1 MELTAAFY
9 GRQSTDKSDTSRDT
23 QLEHCREYVPEAE
36 TYLAEAYRQPV
47 HVTLPD
53 RFLYFDRDESGT
65 VYERTDYDRCKRAA
79 GAGEFDLLLVYAMDR
94 LGRGHPYDTMAEVN
108 YFRHL
113 GMPVFCWRERFEAT
127 GADDIVVLRVALA
140 SIEAHSELAKIKDRL
155 KGGRVTA
162 NRLDPEHWFSGTVP
176 YGFRLDGDKHL
187 VVDEREARVVRR
199 MFRWVMEENLSYN
212 EIAHRLNREG
222 YPAPSA
228 GRKYKVQGRW
238 GASSVKN
245 ILSNNRSVAGG
256 GVDFQ
261 VTDERAGKTFTITV
275 PGPAIVEPVEWNKA
289 QNILSRRSQI
299 KRRTN
304 FYLLKQILTC
314 RECGEKLVG
323 TAAGRGTFYVCRRRQ
338 YARLWGVER
347 CDLPRVPVEVT
358 DPVVWRRVVEYIDRP
373 GLVELALG
381 ADEADRLREIK
392 TELVRVEAQVE
403 SKQRALKRLALDW
416 VHDVLG
422 EDALQDSASRIR
434 ADLEELD
441 RRRIELELSRSVWKR
456 RRVHVQQ
463 LCAMQ
468 SLDLDRMSPEGKQAL
483 VQELVYSIGVEH
495 VSDTGVRLHP
505 EFYLLSD
512 ELMGSSDKFS
522 NNFATFTVGDPLEV
536 AW

>member
-1 MELTAAFY
+1 MELTAGFY
-9 GRQSTDKSDTSRDT
+9 GRQSTDKSDTTRET
-23 QLEHCREYVPEAE
+23 QLERCREYVHEAE
-36 TYLAEAYRQPV
+36 TYLAGAYQQPV
-47 HVTLPD
+47 RVTLPD
-53 RFLYFDRDESGT
+53 RFLYFDRDESGQ

-79 GAGEFDLLLVYAMDR
+79 SAGEFDLLLVYAMDR
-94 LGRGHPYDTMAEVN
+94 LGRGHPYDTIAEIN
-108 YFRHL
+108 YFRRL
-113 GMPVFCWRERFEAT
+113 DMPVFSWRERFEAT

-140 SIEAHSELAKIKDRL
+140 SIEAHSELEKIKERL
-155 KGGRVTA
+155 KGGRITA

-187 VVDEREARVVRR
+187 TIDEHEARVIRR

-228 GRKYKVQGRW
+228 GRKYKNRGRW

-261 VTDERAGKTFTITV
+261 VTDERAGKTYTITV
-275 PGPAIVEPVEWNKA
+275 PSPAVVEPGEWNKA
-289 QNILSRRSQI
+289 QNVLGRRSQI
-299 KRRTN
+299 KRRSN
-304 FYLLKQILTC
+304 FYLLKQVLRC
-314 RECGEKLVG
+314 EECGEKLVG
-323 TAAGRGTFYVCRRRQ
+323 TAAGGGTFYVCRRRQ

-347 CDLPRVPVEVT
+347 CELPRVPAAVT
-358 DPVVWRRVVEYIDRP
+358 DPVVWQRVVEYIDRP

-381 ADEADRLREIK
+381 ADEADRMAEIEA
-392 TELVRVEAQVE
+392 ELARVGAQIDN
-403 SKQRALKRLALDW
+403 KQRALKRLALDW

-422 EDALQDSASRIR
+422 EDVLQDSASRVR
-434 ADLEELD
+434 ADIEELD
-441 RRRIELELSRSVWKR
+441 RRRIELELSRSVWTR
-456 RRVHVQQ
+456 RQVHVQQ

-468 SLDLDRMSPEGKQAL
+468 SLNLDGMSPEGRQAL
-483 VQELVYSIGVEH
+483 VQELVYRIGVQR
-495 VSDTGVRLHP
+495 VSNTSVRLRP

-512 ELMGSSDKFS
+512 ELIGSSDKFS
-522 NNFATFTVGDPLEV
+522 RNFATFTMDDLVDV